1 MQIFVVLIVDVAYGV
16 DALISVMG
24 LPFGSQWL
32 YIEGN
37 TLFLFYLRIWKTF
50 CLVYSR

>member
-24 LPFGSQWL
+24 LPFGSQWV

-37 TLFLFYLRIWKTF
+37 TVFVLLEDLENFLSCLF
-50 CLVYSR
+50 